1 MSRSSSWTIVHLYCY
16 LSLSVSLF
24 LFYFLSATVKLS
36 LALIHSLIIHSST
49 VSQSPLLSTKNKA
62 FSTVSQSPLL
72 STQKKKHTFFFS
84 FTNFD
89 PSKAHIYFV
98 SRFSLS
104 LSHSYFKQFHSLFS
118 LKPCLVA
125 ENQRNPILPIFS
137 TLHRTSS

>member
-1 MSRSSSWTIVHLYCY
+1 MCLEVVVGLLYICTVIS
-16 LSLSVSLF
+16 LSLSLSLF

-62 FSTVSQSPLL
+62 Y
-72 STQKKKHTFFFS
+72 FFFS